1 VIILLGTR
9 SRSAEILDV
18 HLPAL
23 TSLTVLYIKFLTLE
37 LLLQD
42 RDIIMRLV
50 YAAVRELLLDYD
62 RSTKDLASLSSL
74 LECFRLYIQNVGV
87 E

>member
-1 VIILLGTR
+1 
-9 SRSAEILDV
+9 
-18 HLPAL
+18 
-23 TSLTVLYIKFLTLE
+23 
-37 LLLQD
+37 
-42 RDIIMRLV
+42 MRLV

-74 LECFRLYIQNVGV
+74 LESFRLYIQNVGV